1 MVAAVVNAART
12 TRRTGREAMT
22 DRIAEEDLAEYIG
35 RSVLADADKLR
46 LFMPDCFARFPLEWD
61 GHLYEISVVY
71 RGPEFKG
78 S

>member
-1 MVAAVVNAART
+1 
-12 TRRTGREAMT
+12 MT

-35 RSVLADADKLR
+35 RRILDDAEKLR

>member
-1 MVAAVVNAART
+1 
-12 TRRTGREAMT
+12 MT
-22 DRIAEEDLAEYIG
+22 DMDAEGLGWRILE
-35 RSVLADADKLR
+35 DADKLR
-46 LFMPDCFARFPLEWD
+46 LFMPECFARFPLEWD